1 MMFLQLLLDNFYD
14 IWRSFGEPKAKRA
27 SWSNQWTNMTRIL
40 EGVARD
46 VANHNCNH
54 EQNFS
59 LRSVVKPASV
69 ENISGN
75 IQPATEDMTLANSR
89 RQFRNGDITEKQQ
102 EDAKTP
108 NEKTAAATTALH
120 KLTEKLQQVI
130 AGLKRT
136 EETAPTIELLKH
148 HIKRTEDSRKELSK
162 LGSMKKTQR
171 NHQVNLKAL
180 KTALHEANKI
190 NEQAETTMLSAEA
203 ACM

>member
-1 MMFLQLLLDNFYD
+1 MDLDSSFSKLLSRFGGRGGEIATSAAANVLGWQAHDPGQNSLEDKPESEENSESD
-14 IWRSFGEPKAKRA
+14 INDED
-27 SWSNQWTNMTRIL
+27 I
-40 EGVARD
+40 E
-46 VANHNCNH
+46 
-54 EQNFS
+54 
-59 LRSVVKPASV
+59 
-69 ENISGN
+69 
-75 IQPATEDMTLANSR
+75 PATEDMTLANSR
-89 RQFRNGDITEKQQ
+89 RQFKNGDITEKQQ

-148 HIKRTEDSRKELSK
+148 HIKRTEDSKKELSK

>member
-1 MMFLQLLLDNFYD
+1 MLLS
-14 IWRSFGEPKAKRA
+14 RFGGRGGEIATSAAANVLGWQAHDPGQNSLEDKPE
-27 SWSNQWTNMTRIL
+27 SEENSESDMTD
-40 EGVARD
+40 ED
-46 VANHNCNH
+46 
-54 EQNFS
+54 FD
-59 LRSVVKPASV
+59 
-69 ENISGN
+69 
-75 IQPATEDMTLANSR
+75 PATEDMTRANSR
-89 RQFRNGDITEKQQ
+89 RQFITEKQQ

-130 AGLKRT
+130 AGIKRT
-136 EETAPTIELLKH
+136 KETAPTIELLKH

>member
-1 MMFLQLLLDNFYD
+1 LEDKPESEENTESD
-14 IWRSFGEPKAKRA
+14 INDE
-27 SWSNQWTNMTRIL
+27 
-40 EGVARD
+40 D
-46 VANHNCNH
+46 
-54 EQNFS
+54 
-59 LRSVVKPASV
+59 
-69 ENISGN
+69 

-89 RQFRNGDITEKQQ
+89 RQFKNGDITEKQFTLMKRQIKKRDQLRKQQQ

-148 HIKRTEDSRKELSK
+148 HIKRAEDSRKELSK
-162 LGSMKKTQR
+162 LGSMNKAQR

-190 NEQAETTMLSAEA
+190 NEQAETTMLSAKA
-203 ACM
+203 VLYVDILR

>member
-1 MMFLQLLLDNFYD
+1 MLN
-14 IWRSFGEPKAKRA
+14 SFGGGGGANATSAAAKALGWQAHEPGQ
-27 SWSNQWTNMTRIL
+27 NTL
-40 EGVARD
+40 ED
-46 VANHNCNH
+46 
-54 EQNFS
+54 
-59 LRSVVKPASV
+59 KPESE
-69 ENISGN
+69 ENTESDIN
-75 IQPATEDMTLANSR
+75 DEDIQPATEDMTLANSR
-89 RQFRNGDITEKQQ
+89 RQFKNGGITEKQFTLIKRQIKKRDQLRKQQQ

-108 NEKTAAATTALH
+108 NEKTAVATTALH

-130 AGLKRT
+130 TGLKRT
-136 EETAPTIELLKH
+136 KETAPTIELLKH

>member
-1 MMFLQLLLDNFYD
+1 MDLDSSFSKLLSRFGGGGGAIATSAAAKALGWQAHEPGQNTLEDKPESEENTASD
-14 IWRSFGEPKAKRA
+14 INDED
-27 SWSNQWTNMTRIL
+27 I
-40 EGVARD
+40 E
-46 VANHNCNH
+46 
-54 EQNFS
+54 
-59 LRSVVKPASV
+59 
-69 ENISGN
+69 
-75 IQPATEDMTLANSR
+75 PATEDMTLANSR
-89 RQFRNGDITEKQQ
+89 RQFKNGEITEKQFTLIKRQIKKRHQQ

-130 AGLKRT
+130 AGIKRT
-136 EETAPTIELLKH
+136 KETAPTIELLKH